1 MSRLKSNWTPAV
13 AAGIVMILAVRG
25 ASAGIVVSPL
35 KQEVIAKPGRITKFH
50 ISIAN
55 RARSKWDEPRS
66 VHLEVMDFAVTE
78 AGGISFKP
86 AGTVKNSASKW
97 ITISKPDL
105 KLAPGKGQKVECT
118 IKVPDSAV
126 GQYYSAIM
134 VTQGTNANPR
144 SGLVVQYRTASGVFV
159 TIAGRTFPKHSK
171 IVRCE
176 VAWPKPPADQPDA
189 TKPAAPVKAEPV
201 KVLAVLKNTGRVR
214 FVASGEL
221 RISDAQGRIV
231 CRTPMTTKR
240 ARVLP
245 GDTRLFEAVL
255 DKALAPG
262 EYEVKVELNYESKW
276 GKARIRLPLTISADQ
291 AALLAKVVAQMKPAG
306 TDKTSSEPVVELMPE
321 SLTATIPQG
330 GLRSLKVVVKN
341 AGKDTAR
348 CTVAVAGEGNAPI
361 PASWMSLGLDKFT
374 LGEGRSRALSLIVRV
389 PSGAAGRYE
398 AKLIVEAVGKGG
410 TKSQKKIPL
419 ALTVGAGK

>member
-1 MSRLKSNWTPAV
+1 MSRLKSNWTTVA

-35 KQEVIAKPGRITKFH
+35 KQEIMAKPGRTAKFYM
-50 ISIAN
+50 SIAN
-55 RARSKWDEPRS
+55 RARNKWDEPRS

-105 KLAPGKGQKVECT
+105 KLAPGKGQKVECI
-118 IKVPDSAV
+118 IKIPASAV

-134 VTQGTNANPR
+134 VTQGTNAKTR
-144 SGLVVQYRTASGVFV
+144 RGLVVKYRTASGVFV
-159 TIAGRTFPKHSK
+159 NVAGRTFPKQSK
-171 IVRCE
+171 IIRCE
-176 VAWPKPPADQPDA
+176 VAWPKPPADQADT
-189 TKPAAPVKAEPV
+189 TKPAAPVKTGPV
-201 KVLAVLKNTGRVR
+201 KVLAVLENTGRVR
-214 FVASGEL
+214 FIASGEL
-221 RISDAQGRIV
+221 RINDAQGRIM

-240 ARVLP
+240 ARVLQ

-255 DKALAPG
+255 DKALPPG
-262 EYEVKVELNYESKW
+262 KYEVKVELDYESKW
-276 GKARIRLPLTISADQ
+276 GKARTRLPLTISADQ

-306 TDKTSSEPVVELMPE
+306 TGKTSSEPVVELTPE

-330 GLRSLKVVVKN
+330 GLRSLKVVIKN

-361 PASWMSLGLDKFT
+361 PASWVSLGTDKFT
-374 LGEGRSRALSLIVRV
+374 LGEGRSKTLSLIVRV
-389 PSGAAGRYE
+389 PSAAAGRYG
-398 AKLIVEAVGKGG
+398 AMLVIEAVGNGG

-419 ALTVGAGK
+419 ALTIGAG